1 MTARLPRRRTL
12 AAPARFAAR
21 WRELAA
27 CRGTDLEVFFPERGE
42 SAEPA
47 RQVCAACPVRQPCLD
62 YAITNRITH
71 GIWGGLTERE
81 RRALR
86 SGWVRASRR
95 ERDRAILAAEAAG
108 YTAAAIG
115 RSFGLSRTSVTRI
128 VRDRERRGPAR
139 MSRAPGSRVIAFAT
153 WLLALLGAG
162 LMYVSFDAQY
172 QFILAQKGVLGA
184 SMIEAA
190 MLDAG
195 MVILSALGIGLAQAG
210 KPSGSVRV
218 LIMICAGASAGMNL
232 AAADPASWRSVAAYV
247 SAPVFLAVIT
257 DRVIAVIRQ
266 HVLPLDAESAWAP
279 LGRAAVIMLRLAGVV
294 ALYLLRTMLAP
305 SGTLRGLRQMV
316 LDAAPVPGMT
326 DVRRTGGEPLPC
338 PAHDHE
344 IPGHGS
350 GQPSEDKHAAQVSAD
365 ADGRGAGQPVT
376 GFGTKKAAFLSRY
389 RAHPEYGNR
398 SAAGRVAAELAP
410 LAGLQAGTGRTYIA
424 EELRKLTGMADP
436 RPAEEGR

>member
-1 MTARLPRRRTL
+1 
-12 AAPARFAAR
+12 
-21 WRELAA
+21 
-27 CRGTDLEVFFPERGE
+27 
-42 SAEPA
+42 
-47 RQVCAACPVRQPCLD
+47 
-62 YAITNRITH
+62 
-71 GIWGGLTERE
+71 
-81 RRALR
+81 
-86 SGWVRASRR
+86 
-95 ERDRAILAAEAAG
+95 
-108 YTAAAIG
+108 
-115 RSFGLSRTSVTRI
+115 
-128 VRDRERRGPAR
+128 

-153 WLLALLGAG
+153 WLLALLGTG

-172 QFILAQKGVLGA
+172 QFILAQKGVPAA
-184 SMIEAA
+184 SLIEAA

-210 KPSGSVRV
+210 KPPGSAWV

-266 HVLPLDAESAWAP
+266 HVLPLDAQSAWAP
-279 LGRAAVIMLRLAGVV
+279 LGRAALIMLRLAGVV

-305 SGTLRGLRQMV
+305 SSTLRGLRQMV

-326 DVRRTGGEPLPC
+326 GVRQTRGEPLPC

-344 IPGHGS
+344 ISEQGS
-350 GQPSEDKHAAQVSAD
+350 GQPPEDKNSAQVSAD
-365 ADGRGAGQPVT
+365 ADNQGAGQPVT

-424 EELRKLTGMADP
+424 EELRKRTGMADP
-436 RPAEEGR
+436 RPAEEDDERSAG

>member
-1 MTARLPRRRTL
+1 
-12 AAPARFAAR
+12 
-21 WRELAA
+21 
-27 CRGTDLEVFFPERGE
+27 
-42 SAEPA
+42 
-47 RQVCAACPVRQPCLD
+47 
-62 YAITNRITH
+62 
-71 GIWGGLTERE
+71 
-81 RRALR
+81 
-86 SGWVRASRR
+86 
-95 ERDRAILAAEAAG
+95 
-108 YTAAAIG
+108 
-115 RSFGLSRTSVTRI
+115 
-128 VRDRERRGPAR
+128 
-139 MSRAPGSRVIAFAT
+139 
-153 WLLALLGAG
+153 
-162 LMYVSFDAQY
+162 
-172 QFILAQKGVLGA
+172 
-184 SMIEAA
+184 MIEAA

-210 KPSGSVRV
+210 QPSGSVRV

-232 AAADPASWRSVAAYV
+232 AAADPASWRSLAAYV

-294 ALYLLRTMLAP
+294 AVYLLRTMLAP

-326 DVRRTGGEPLPC
+326 GVRRTGGEPLPC

-376 GFGTKKAAFLSRY
+376 GFGTKKAAFLSCY
-389 RAHPEYGNR
+389 RGHPQYGNR

-424 EELRKLTGMADP
+424 GELRKLTGMADL
-436 RPAEEGR
+436 RPAEGHDDQPAD

>member
-1 MTARLPRRRTL
+1 
-12 AAPARFAAR
+12 
-21 WRELAA
+21 
-27 CRGTDLEVFFPERGE
+27 
-42 SAEPA
+42 
-47 RQVCAACPVRQPCLD
+47 
-62 YAITNRITH
+62 
-71 GIWGGLTERE
+71 
-81 RRALR
+81 
-86 SGWVRASRR
+86 
-95 ERDRAILAAEAAG
+95 
-108 YTAAAIG
+108 
-115 RSFGLSRTSVTRI
+115 
-128 VRDRERRGPAR
+128 

-172 QFILAQKGVLGA
+172 QFIQAQKGARAA
-184 SMIEAA
+184 SLIEAA

-210 KPSGSVRV
+210 KPSRSVRV

-232 AAADPASWRSVAAYV
+232 AAADPASWRSVAAYAA
-247 SAPVFLAVIT
+247 APVFLAVIT

-266 HVLPLDAESAWAP
+266 HVLPPDAESAWAP
-279 LGRAAVIMLRLAGVV
+279 LGRAAVIMVRLAGVV
-294 ALYLLRTMLAP
+294 AVYLLRTMLAP
-305 SGTLRGLRQMV
+305 TGTLRGLRQMV

-326 DVRRTGGEPLPC
+326 DVRRPDGGPLPC
-338 PAHDHE
+338 LAHDRE
-344 IPGHGS
+344 IPEHGA
-350 GQPSEDKHAAQVSAD
+350 GQPPQDKNAAQVSAD

-424 EELRKLTGMADP
+424 EELRKLTGMAGP
-436 RPAEEGR
+436 RPAGEGR

>member
-1 MTARLPRRRTL
+1 
-12 AAPARFAAR
+12 
-21 WRELAA
+21 
-27 CRGTDLEVFFPERGE
+27 
-42 SAEPA
+42 
-47 RQVCAACPVRQPCLD
+47 
-62 YAITNRITH
+62 
-71 GIWGGLTERE
+71 
-81 RRALR
+81 
-86 SGWVRASRR
+86 
-95 ERDRAILAAEAAG
+95 
-108 YTAAAIG
+108 
-115 RSFGLSRTSVTRI
+115 
-128 VRDRERRGPAR
+128 
-139 MSRAPGSRVIAFAT
+139 MSRAPGSQVIAFAT

-172 QFILAQKGVLGA
+172 QFILVQKGAVGA

-210 KPSGSVRV
+210 KPSRSVRF

-247 SAPVFLAVIT
+247 AAPVFLAVIT

-279 LGRAAVIMLRLAGVV
+279 LGRTAVIVLRLAGVV
-294 ALYLLRTMLAP
+294 ALYLLRTVLAP

-326 DVRRTGGEPLPC
+326 DVRRPGGETLPC

-344 IPGHGS
+344 IPEHGS
-350 GQPSEDKHAAQVSAD
+350 GLPSEDKYATRVSAD

-376 GFGTKKAAFLSRY
+376 GFPTKKAAFLSRY
-389 RAHPEYGNR
+389 RAHPQYGNR

-410 LAGLQAGTGRTYIA
+410 LADLQAGTGRTYIA
-424 EELRKLTGMADP
+424 EELRKLTAT
-436 RPAEEGR
+436 AEEGR